1 MTPNTKT
8 IREILDAARIS
19 SAKFAM
25 KPRPAFKPL
34 IANPQAGG
42 SYRIEPTPTNIEFF
56 KRFPA

>member
-25 KPRPAFKPL
+25 KPRPAPKPSV
-34 IANPQAGG
+34 ASR